1 LRAADLDEINVDELG
16 PEGSDLVKATEVGQP
31 TAIFAASGGL
41 AVMYVCDRQDGAEA
55 LPSRDDLK
63 GSLKN
68 RELGMISEREL
79 RNLRREATIIYR

>member
-1 LRAADLDEINVDELG
+1 
-16 PEGSDLVKATEVGQP
+16 
-31 TAIFAASGGL
+31 
-41 AVMYVCDRQDGAEA
+41 MYVCARDDGAEA